1 MKAGVLSAPG
11 RIVVDERPDL
21 TPGPGEVVVSLA
33 ACGICGSDL
42 EKVRGN
48 YRATQV
54 IGHEPVGQVAAVGEG
69 VTSIAVGSRV
79 FAHHHVP
86 CYACPACYAGAY
98 TYCPSY
104 TRTNL
109 DPGGFSERFRVPAVN
124 VSRGAILPLAPAISW
139 DEGTLLEPAACAL
152 TALRTVGLP
161 PSTTL
166 MVLGL
171 GPVGILYTRLA
182 RALGAGWIVGADPSA
197 LRRTAAGRRGADTTI
212 DPRNVEK
219 VRQLVQ
225 LATGGRG
232 VDLAVVATGAPSA
245 VSLALS
251 LLRRGGTL
259 NLFGLPEAGSHLE
272 EDLQQ
277 LYLRGLRVIPTYA
290 TTERDIAE
298 VHALLAAKR
307 FEVRDLVT
315 HHVPLDQLPEGF
327 ELAGQPEKV
336 LKVVVTGPAFSGS

>member
-1 MKAGVLSAPG
+1 MKAGILAAPG
-11 RIVVDERPDL
+11 RIAVEDRPDPA
-21 TPGPGEVVVSLA
+21 PGPGEVIVSLA

-42 EKVRGN
+42 EKVKGN

-54 IGHEPVGQVAAVGEG
+54 IGHEPVGTVAAVGDG
-69 VTSIAVGSRV
+69 VNGLAVGARV

-86 CYACPACYAGAY
+86 CYACPACYSGAY

-104 TRTNL
+104 TKTNL
-109 DPGGFSERFRVPAVN
+109 DPGGFAEQFRVPAVN
-124 VSRGAILPLAPAISW
+124 VSRGAVLPLAPSVSW
-139 DEGTLLEPAACAL
+139 EDGALLEPAGCAL
-152 TALRTVGLP
+152 TALRTVGFP
-161 PSTTL
+161 PGTTV
-166 MVLGL
+166 MILGL
-171 GPVGILYTRLA
+171 GPVGILYARLA
-182 RALGAGWIVGADPSA
+182 RTLGAGWIGGTDPSP
-197 LRRTAAGRRGADTTI
+197 LRRTAAGRRGTDAAV

-232 VDLAVVATGAPSA
+232 VDLAVVATTATSA
-245 VSLALS
+245 VPVALS
-251 LLRRGGTL
+251 LVRRGGVV

-277 LYLRGLRVIPTYA
+277 LYLRGLKIIPTYA

-298 VHALLAAKR
+298 VHSLLGAKR

-315 HHVPLDQLPEGF
+315 HRFALEKLPEAF
-327 ELAGQPEKV
+327 QLAAQPDKA
-336 LKVVVTGPAFSGS
+336 LKVIATGPAYTG

>member
-1 MKAGVLSAPG
+1 MKAGLLAAPG
-11 RIVVDERPDL
+11 RVSVDERPDP
-21 TPGPGEVVVSLA
+21 TPEPGEVIVALA

-42 EKVRGN
+42 EKVKGN

-54 IGHEPVGQVAAVGEG
+54 IGHEPVGTVAAVGAG
-69 VTSIAVGSRV
+69 VAGLAVGTRV

-86 CYACPACYAGAY
+86 CYACPACHSGAY

-104 TRTNL
+104 TKTNL
-109 DPGGFSERFRVPAVN
+109 DPGGFAEQFRVPAVN
-124 VSRGAILPLAPAISW
+124 VSRGAVLPLASSVSW
-139 DEGTLLEPAACAL
+139 EDGALLEPAGCAL

-161 PSTTL
+161 PGTTV
-166 MVLGL
+166 MILGL
-171 GPVGILYTRLA
+171 GPVGILYARLA
-182 RALGAGWIVGADPSA
+182 RTLGAGWIGGADPSP
-197 LRRTAAGRRGADTTI
+197 LRRTAAGRRGADATI

-232 VDLAVVATGAPSA
+232 VDLAVVATSAAAAVPVA
-245 VSLALS
+245 VSLV
-251 LLRRGGTL
+251 RRGGAV

-277 LYLRGLRVIPTYA
+277 LYLRGLKIIPTYA
-290 TTERDIAE
+290 TTERDISE
-298 VHALLAAKR
+298 VHSLLAAKR

-315 HHVPLDQLPEGF
+315 HRFPLDKLPEAF
-327 ELAGQPEKV
+327 QLAAQPDKA
-336 LKVVVTGPAFSGS
+336 LKVVVTGPAYTG

>member
-1 MKAGVLSAPG
+1 MKAGLLSAPG
-11 RIVVDERPDL
+11 RISVDERPDL
-21 TPGPGEVVVSLA
+21 TPGPGEVIVSLA

-42 EKVRGN
+42 EKVKGN

-69 VTSIAVGSRV
+69 VSGFAVGARV

-86 CYACPACYAGAY
+86 CYACPSCYAGAY

-104 TRTNL
+104 TKTNL
-109 DPGGFSERFRVPAVN
+109 DPGGFSELFRVPAVN
-124 VSRGAILPLAPAISW
+124 VSRGAVLPLAPAVSW
-139 DEGTLLEPAACAL
+139 DEGTLLEPAGCAL

-161 PSTTL
+161 PSTTV

-171 GPVGILYTRLA
+171 GPVGILYARLA
-182 RALGAGWIVGADPSA
+182 RALGAGWIGGADPSA
-197 LRRTAAGRRGADTTI
+197 LRRTAAGRHGADTTV

-225 LATGGRG
+225 LATAGRG
-232 VDLAVVATGAPSA
+232 VDLAVVATSAPSA
-245 VSLALS
+245 VPAALS

-277 LYLRGLRVIPTYA
+277 LYLRGLKVIPTYA

-315 HHVPLDQLPEGF
+315 HHVPLDKLPEGF
-327 ELAGQPEKV
+327 ELAAQPEKA
-336 LKVVVTGPAFSGS
+336 LKVVVTGPAFSGA

>member
-1 MKAGVLSAPG
+1 MKAGLLAAPG
-11 RIVVDERPDL
+11 RITVEERPEP

-42 EKVRGN
+42 EKVKGN

-54 IGHEPVGQVAAVGEG
+54 IGHEPVGTVAALGAG
-69 VTSIAVGSRV
+69 VAGPAIGTRV

-86 CYACPACYAGAY
+86 CYACPACYSGAY
-98 TYCPSY
+98 TYCHSY
-104 TRTNL
+104 TKTNL
-109 DPGGFSERFRVPAVN
+109 DPGGFAEQFRVPAVN
-124 VSRGAILPLAPAISW
+124 VSRAALLPLAPTVSW
-139 DEGTLLEPAACAL
+139 EEGTLLEPAGCAL
-152 TALRTVGLP
+152 TALRIVGLP
-161 PSTTL
+161 PATTV
-166 MVLGL
+166 MILGL
-171 GPVGILYTRLA
+171 GPVGILYARLA
-182 RALGAGWIVGADPSA
+182 RTLGAGWIGGADPSP
-197 LRRTAAGRRGADTTI
+197 LRRTAAGRRGVDASV

-232 VDLAVVATGAPSA
+232 VDLAVVATSA
-245 VSLALS
+245 VSAVSVAVS
-251 LLRRGGTL
+251 LVRRGGTV
-259 NLFGLPEAGSHLE
+259 NLFGLPEAGSHLD

-277 LYLRGLRVIPTYA
+277 LYLRGLKVIPTYA

-315 HHVPLDQLPEGF
+315 HRFALEKLPEAF
-327 ELAGQPEKV
+327 QLAAQPEKA
-336 LKVVVTGPAFSGS
+336 LKVVATGPAYSG

>member
-1 MKAGVLSAPG
+1 MKAGLLAAPG
-11 RIVVDERPDL
+11 QVAVDDRPDP
-21 TPGPGEVVVSLA
+21 TAGPGEVIVSLA

-42 EKVRGN
+42 EKVKGN

-54 IGHEPVGQVAAVGEG
+54 IGHEPVGAIAAVGAG
-69 VTSIAVGSRV
+69 VSGLAVGTRV

-86 CYACPACYAGAY
+86 CYACPACYSGAY

-104 TRTNL
+104 TKTNL
-109 DPGGFSERFRVPAVN
+109 DPGGFAEQFRVPAVN
-124 VSRGAILPLAPAISW
+124 VSRGAVLPLAPSVSW
-139 DEGTLLEPAACAL
+139 EDGALLEPAGCAL

-161 PSTTL
+161 PATTV
-166 MVLGL
+166 MILGL
-171 GPVGILYTRLA
+171 GPVGILYARLA
-182 RALGAGWIVGADPSA
+182 RTLGAGWIGGVDPSP
-197 LRRTAAGRRGADTTI
+197 LRRTAAGRRGADATVDSRSI
-212 DPRNVEK
+212 EK
-219 VRQLVQ
+219 IRQLVQ

-232 VDLAVVATGAPSA
+232 VDLAVVATSAASAVPVA
-245 VSLALS
+245 VSLV
-251 LLRRGGTL
+251 RRGGTV

-315 HHVPLDQLPEGF
+315 HRFPVDKLPEAF
-327 ELAGQPEKV
+327 QLAAQPDKA
-336 LKVVVTGPAFSGS
+336 LKVIVTGPAYSG

>member
-1 MKAGVLSAPG
+1 MKAGLLTAPG
-11 RIVVDERPDL
+11 RVAVEDRPDP
-21 TPGPGEVVVSLA
+21 TPGPGEVIVSLA

-42 EKVRGN
+42 EKVKGN

-54 IGHEPVGQVAAVGEG
+54 IGHEPVGTVAAVGSG
-69 VTSIAVGSRV
+69 VSGLAVGTRV

-86 CYACPACYAGAY
+86 CYACPACHAGAY

-104 TRTNL
+104 TKTNL
-109 DPGGFSERFRVPAVN
+109 DPGGFAEQFRVPAVN
-124 VSRGAILPLAPAISW
+124 VSRGAVLPLAPAVSW
-139 DEGTLLEPAACAL
+139 EDGALLEPAGCAL

-161 PSTTL
+161 PATTV
-166 MVLGL
+166 MILGL
-171 GPVGILYTRLA
+171 GPVGILYARLA
-182 RALGAGWIVGADPSA
+182 RTLGAGWIAGADPSA
-197 LRRTAAGRRGADTTI
+197 LRRTAAGRRGADAVV
-212 DPRNVEK
+212 DPGNAEK

-232 VDLAVVATGAPSA
+232 VDLAVVATSAPAAVPLA
-245 VSLALS
+245 VSLV
-251 LLRRGGTL
+251 RRGGTV

-277 LYLRGLRVIPTYA
+277 LYLRGLRIIPTYA

-298 VHALLAAKR
+298 VHSLLAAKR

-315 HHVPLDQLPEGF
+315 HRFSLDKLPDAFQL
-327 ELAGQPEKV
+327 AAQPEKA
-336 LKVVVTGPAFSGS
+336 LKVIATGPAYSG

>member
-1 MKAGVLSAPG
+1 MKAGLLAAPG
-11 RIVVDERPDL
+11 RVTVEERPDL
-21 TPGPGEVVVSLA
+21 VPGPGEVIVSLA

-42 EKVRGN
+42 EKVKGN

-54 IGHEPVGQVAAVGEG
+54 IGHEPVGTVAAVGSG
-69 VTSIAVGSRV
+69 VTGLSVGTRV

-86 CYACPACYAGAY
+86 CYACPACYGGAY

-104 TRTNL
+104 TKTNL
-109 DPGGFSERFRVPAVN
+109 EPGGFSEQFRVPAVN
-124 VSRGAILPLAPAISW
+124 VSHGAVLPLAPTLGW
-139 DEGTLLEPAACAL
+139 DDGTLLEPAGCAL
-152 TALRTVGLP
+152 TALRAVGLP
-161 PSTTL
+161 PATT
-166 MVLGL
+166 VVILGL
-171 GPVGILYTRLA
+171 GPVGILYARLA
-182 RALGAGWIVGADPSA
+182 RALGAGWIGGADPSS
-197 LRRTAAGRRGADTTI
+197 LRRTAASRRGADTTT

-232 VDLAVVATGAPSA
+232 VDLAVVATSASAAVPLA
-245 VSLALS
+245 VSLV
-251 LLRRGGTL
+251 RRGGTV

-277 LYLRGLRVIPTYA
+277 LYLRGVKVIPSYA

-307 FEVRDLVT
+307 LEVHDLVT
-315 HHVPLDQLPEGF
+315 HRFPLDQLPEAF
-327 ELAGQPEKV
+327 QLAGQPEKA
-336 LKVVVTGPAFSGS
+336 LKVIATGPAYNG

>member
-1 MKAGVLSAPG
+1 MRAGLLSAPG
-11 RIVVDERPDL
+11 RVSVDERPDP
-21 TPGPGEVVVSLA
+21 TPGPGEVTVSLA

-42 EKVRGN
+42 EKVKGN

-54 IGHEPVGQVAAVGEG
+54 IGHEPVGTVAAVGEG
-69 VTSIAVGSRV
+69 VAGLAVGTRV

-86 CYACPACYAGAY
+86 CYACPACYSGAY

-104 TRTNL
+104 TKTNL
-109 DPGGFSERFRVPAVN
+109 DPGGFAEQFRVPAVN

-139 DEGTLLEPAACAL
+139 EEGTLLEPAGCAL

-161 PSTTL
+161 PATTV
-166 MVLGL
+166 MILGL
-171 GPVGILYTRLA
+171 GPVGILYSRLA
-182 RALGAGWIVGADPSA
+182 RALGAGWIGGADLSA
-197 LRRTAAGRRGADTTI
+197 LRRTAAGRRGADATL

-232 VDLAVVATGAPSA
+232 VDLAVVATSAASAIPVA
-245 VSLALS
+245 VSLV
-251 LLRRGGTL
+251 RRGGTV

-277 LYLRGLRVIPTYA
+277 LYLRGIRLIPTYA
-290 TTERDIAE
+290 TTERDVAE

-307 FEVRDLVT
+307 LEVRDLVT
-315 HHVPLDQLPEGF
+315 HHFPLEKLPDAFQL
-327 ELAGQPEKV
+327 AAQPEKA
-336 LKVVVTGPAFSGS
+336 LKVIVTGPSYSG

>member
-1 MKAGVLSAPG
+1 MKAGLLSAPG
-11 RIVVDERPDL
+11 RVTVDERPDP
-21 TPGPGEVVVSLA
+21 TPGPGEVLVSLA

-42 EKVRGN
+42 EKVKGN

-54 IGHEPVGQVAAVGEG
+54 IGHEPVGTIAAVGPG
-69 VTSIAVGSRV
+69 VTGLAVGARV

-86 CYACPACYAGAY
+86 CYACPACYSGAY

-104 TRTNL
+104 TKTNL
-109 DPGGFSERFRVPAVN
+109 DPGGFAEIFRVPVVN
-124 VSRGAILPLAPAISW
+124 VSRGALLPLAPAVSW
-139 DEGTLLEPAACAL
+139 EEGTLLEPSACAL

-161 PSTTL
+161 PATTV
-166 MVLGL
+166 MILGL
-171 GPVGILYTRLA
+171 GPVGILYARLA
-182 RALGAGWIVGADPSA
+182 RALGAGWIGGADPSA
-197 LRRTAAGRRGADTTI
+197 PRRTAASRRGTDATV
-212 DPRNVEK
+212 DPRNAEK

-232 VDLAVVATGAPSA
+232 VDLAVVATSAASAIPLA
-245 VSLALS
+245 VSLV
-251 LLRRGGTL
+251 RRGGTV

-277 LYLRGLRVIPTYA
+277 LYLRGIRVIPTYA

-307 FEVRDLVT
+307 LEVHDLVT
-315 HHVPLDQLPEGF
+315 HRFPLEKLPEAF
-327 ELAGQPEKV
+327 QLAAQPDKA
-336 LKVVVTGPAFSGS
+336 LKVIVTGPAYSG